1 MSSNIIGPQSYK
13 AFLQT
18 ELTCHWEFQL
28 ISLLEGWI
36 KGLPTAKIEKLI
48 TLTHSSCQSKSNK
61 KKIELTLKEI
71 ILNSKESLN

>member
-1 MSSNIIGPQSYK
+1 MSNNIIGLQSYK

-18 ELTCHWEFQL
+18 ELTHVNGNFLL

-48 TLTHSSCQSKSNK
+48 TLTHTSCQSKSNK
-61 KKIELTLKEI
+61 SRSDPERQQPKHNKSP
-71 ILNSKESLN
+71 N

>member
-1 MSSNIIGPQSYK
+1 MSSNIIGPQFYK

-36 KGLPTAKIEKLI
+36 KGLPIAKIEKLI

-61 KKIELTLKEI
+61 KIEVTLKEI
-71 ILNSKESLN
+71 ILNNKKSLH